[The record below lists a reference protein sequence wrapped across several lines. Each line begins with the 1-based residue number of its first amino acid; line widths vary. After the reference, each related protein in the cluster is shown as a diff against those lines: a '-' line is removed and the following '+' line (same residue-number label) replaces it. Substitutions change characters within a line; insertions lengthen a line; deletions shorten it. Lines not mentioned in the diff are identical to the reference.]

1 MIRTA
6 GSAACR
12 QRGGTFVG
20 LMIGLLLGLAIA
32 VVVALFVTQGQL
44 PFVNK
49 IVRPGERPADARPP
63 ADLPDPNKPL
73 LSRDRPAPAPVE
85 PVDATARPAGAEGAA
100 AEAKGAEA
108 RTREVRPDDTKAS
121 DARPV
126 DAAATEPARDDR
138 SAFLLQA
145 GSFRTLDDAEGMR
158 ARLALLG
165 YEARVISADVNG
177 QTVYRVRLGPF
188 PKVDDVNQ
196 AKSRLADNGIESAV
210 MRQR

>member
-1 MIRTA
+1 MSRVA
-6 GSAACR
+6 GIAGR
-12 QRGGTFVG
+12 HQRGGTFVG

-49 IVRPGERPADARPP
+49 IVRPGDRPGETKAAT
-63 ADLPDPNKPL
+63 DLPDPNRPL
-73 LSRDRPAPAPVE
+73 QAKDRPAPAPVE
-85 PVDATARPAGAEGAA
+85 PVDAPARAAGEGKAAEGKAVEPRPDEARPPA
-100 AEAKGAEA
+100 
-108 RTREVRPDDTKAS
+108 DAS
-121 DARPV
+121 GTDAP
-126 DAAATEPARDDR
+126 RDER
-138 SAFLLQA
+138 STFLLQA

-177 QTVYRVRLGPF
+177 QTMYRVRLGPF
-188 PKVDDVNQ
+188 AKVDDVNQ

>member
-1 MIRTA
+1 MSRVA
-6 GSAACR
+6 GIAR
-12 QRGGTFVG
+12 RHQRGGTVVG

-32 VVVALFVTQGQL
+32 VVVAIFVTQGQL

-49 IVRPGERPADARPP
+49 IVRPGDRPGEAKSA
-63 ADLPDPNKPL
+63 ADLPDPNRPL
-73 LSRDRPAPAPVE
+73 QSKDRPAPAPIE
-85 PVDATARPAGAEGAA
+85 PVDGTPRPATEGKATEGKA
-100 AEAKGAEA
+100 AEARGDEA
-108 RTREVRPDDTKAS
+108 RPPTE
-121 DARPV
+121 
-126 DAAATEPARDDR
+126 AAGTEAARDER
-138 SAFLLQA
+138 STFLLQA

-177 QTVYRVRLGPF
+177 QTMYRVRLGPF
-188 PKVDDVNQ
+188 AKVDDVNQ

>member
-1 MIRTA
+1 MSRVA
-6 GSAACR
+6 GIAR
-12 QRGGTFVG
+12 RHQRGGTVVG

-32 VVVALFVTQGQL
+32 VVVAIFVTQGQL

-49 IVRPGERPADARPP
+49 IVRPGERPGEAKSAT
-63 ADLPDPNKPL
+63 DLPDPNRPL
-73 LSRDRPAPAPVE
+73 QSKDRPAPAPTE
-85 PVDATARPAGAEGAA
+85 PVDGTPRPATEGKAAEVRGDEARPP
-100 AEAKGAEA
+100 AEAAGTEA
-108 RTREVRPDDTKAS
+108 
-121 DARPV
+121 
-126 DAAATEPARDDR
+126 ARDER
-138 SAFLLQA
+138 STFLLQA

-177 QTVYRVRLGPF
+177 QTMYRVRLGPF
-188 PKVDDVNQ
+188 AKVDDVNQ

>member
-1 MIRTA
+1 MIPVV
-6 GSAACR
+6 GSGRGR
-12 QRGGTFVG
+12 QHGGTFVG
-20 LMIGLLLGLAIA
+20 LIVGLLLGLGIA

-49 IVRPGERPADARPP
+49 VMRATERAPETKAPAE
-63 ADLPDPNKPL
+63 LPDPNKPL
-73 LSRDRPAPAPVE
+73 LSKDRPAPAPAE
-85 PVDATARPAGAEGAA
+85 PVDGATKPGAAEGKPAESRPADEPRAVETP
-100 AEAKGAEA
+100 EAG
-108 RTREVRPDDTKAS
+108 
-121 DARPV
+121 
-126 DAAATEPARDDR
+126 RDER

-145 GSFRTLDDAEGMR
+145 GSFRTLEDAEGMR

-165 YEARVISADVNG
+165 YEARVLSADVNG

-188 PKVDDVNQ
+188 AKVDDVNQ

>member
-1 MIRTA
+1 MSRVAGTA
-6 GSAACR
+6 GRR

-49 IVRPGERPADARPP
+49 IARPGERPGEARS
-63 ADLPDPNKPL
+63 ATDLPDPNKPL
-73 LSRDRPAPAPVE
+73 QSKDRPAPAPAE
-85 PVDATARPAGAEGAA
+85 PVDGQPRSAAEGRPAEGKA
-100 AEAKGAEA
+100 AEARGDEA
-108 RTREVRPDDTKAS
+108 RPPA
-121 DARPV
+121 
-126 DAAATEPARDDR
+126 DAAATEAPRDER
-138 SAFLLQA
+138 STFLLQA

-177 QTVYRVRLGPF
+177 QTLYRVRLGPF
-188 PKVDDVNQ
+188 ARVDDVNQ

>member
-1 MIRTA
+1 MILVEGT
-6 GSAACR
+6 GPGR
-12 QRGGTFVG
+12 QRGSTFVG
-20 LMIGLLLGLAIA
+20 LVVGLLLGLGIA

-49 IVRPGERPADARPP
+49 VMRPTERAPDAKAP

-73 LSRDRPAPAPVE
+73 LSRDRPAPAPAE
-85 PVDATARPAGAEGAA
+85 PVEGSAKPGAAEGKAGEGRPAEEARPAE
-100 AEAKGAEA
+100 
-108 RTREVRPDDTKAS
+108 TPDT
-121 DARPV
+121 
-126 DAAATEPARDDR
+126 ARDASRDEQR

-145 GSFRTLDDAEGMR
+145 GSFRTLEDAEGMR

-165 YEARVISADVNG
+165 YEARVLSADVNG

-188 PKVDDVNQ
+188 ARVDDVNQ